1 MRRLAEHTPLVSLT
15 MDIVTFRRRVLEI
28 QAELEALDPTEP
40 GAADRATALGA
51 EVDALAAQQRERTA
65 RVAAR
70 AFGQTVTPTGL
81 DTPVDTLTTLV
92 DRVEAATAPEDS
104 APTRPSSPPEPASPP
119 EPSGAPDS
127 PAPPE
132 PSSPPGSAGS
142 AGAPAPPR
150 PAEAAEPEESA

>member
-104 APTRPSSPPEPASPP
+104 APT
-119 EPSGAPDS
+119 
-127 PAPPE
+127 E
-132 PSSPPGSAGS
+132 PSSPPGS